1 MMKRFRQRFF
11 TDDIFLVQNL
21 KQGVKFFPWIGGFV
35 PNMCTGTG
43 TAFLCTQ
50 ELKPRILLAKS
61 TQHLQTKIITL
72 ANILQPRRW

>member
-11 TDDIFLVQNL
+11 TDDIFLVQN